1 MNTDEI
7 KKKNKI
13 LKVVAILIILILL
26 VTLIRYGWARYIS
39 SKEGDATAQVAK
51 WSFKVVD
58 GIPETEDVLDF
69 AITRTDNNNEVKE
82 GKLAPG
88 TYGEFK
94 IEIDATGTETNLTYE
109 IMINLKNK
117 PKNLKIYKDKNK
129 KEEINVE
136 NNMLDIKKF
145 LTYTDA
151 QTVQTEMLYWSWPL
165 ETGSTQEEID
175 ENDIEDSKSM
185 NQTMSMEIAVTGVQ
199 TNSTG
204 ANILYGGNGAT
215 SGGMFSEVVVDNDEN
230 TKLADNAYK
239 REYLVK
245 LNADEGTLE
254 NDQIVSSYKF
264 SHWSTSN
271 KNENVLFYSTNEINA
286 DNDQSRFNDNSQK
299 EYMQY
304 EDLAPYIDNNGLGKY
319 FLSFDIK
326 SENINKKSTILV
338 YFQNGTEAKYMLCKD
353 ENSEIN
359 GISVNVT
366 TDYQHKN
373 LNFYVTYK
381 NPSET
386 KAMLAFYGIYDT
398 GNYPVV
404 KNVTFDIGD
413 GYENKQEVQ
422 NEILKNAEGGN
433 INLYAKWIPQPVKLP
448 TPTKEGYT
456 FLGWYTEKDN
466 GTKVENTDSYVPT
479 KDVTLYAHWQLN
491 Q

>member
-13 LKVVAILIILILL
+13 LKVIVILIILILL
-26 VTLIRYGWARYIS
+26 VSLIGYGWARYIS

-58 GIPETEDVLDF
+58 GVPETEDVLDF
-69 AITRTDNNNEVKE
+69 AITRTDSNNEVKE

-204 ANILYGGNGAT
+204 GNIVYGGNGAT
-215 SGGMFSEVVVDNDEN
+215 SGGMFSEVVVDNEN

-239 REYLVK
+239 REYIVK
-245 LNADEGTLE
+245 LDADEGEVE
-254 NDQIVSSYKF
+254 NNELLSKYQF

-271 KNENVLFYSTNEINA
+271 KNENVLFYSPKEVDV
-286 DNDQSRFNDNSQK
+286 DNDAFNSNRS
-299 EYMQY
+299 EFMQY

-319 FLSFDIK
+319 YLSFDIK
-326 SENINKKSTILV
+326 SENVDNNSGVLV
-338 YFQNGTEAKYMLCKD
+338 YFQNGSNSKYKLWKD
-353 ENSEIN
+353 ENSEIS
-359 GISVNVT
+359 GVSVNVT
-366 TDYQHKN
+366 TEYQHKN
-373 LNFYVTYK
+373 LNVYVT
-381 NPSET
+381 NNDLAET
-386 KAMLAFYGIYDT
+386 KAMLAFYGTYHT
-398 GNYPVV
+398 ENYPVV
-404 KNVTFDIGD
+404 KNVTFDIGG

-448 TPTKEGYT
+448 TPTKSGYT
-456 FLGWYTEKDN
+456 FLGWYTEKEN
-466 GTKVENTDSYVPT
+466 GTKVENTNSYIPT
-479 KDVTLYAHWQLN
+479 KDVTLYAHWQQN
-491 Q
+491 